1 MTFGN
6 LIRNVLKT
14 KAGQK
19 ATRAHLLMHRSIE
32 QQYPKGT
39 YDYEISFREEF
50 FNKAMR
56 FIGFNHIQGDYLEF
70 GCCGGDTFAFA
81 YKYKCMNNLEMKL
94 YAFDSFQGLPPPKD
108 IDLHSQWEKGAFKMN
123 QQDFI
128 NKLKD
133 DGITKSEYALVPGF
147 YDESL
152 KVNQTGKLGIK
163 QAAIVYVD
171 CDLYESTVPVL
182 NYILPILQ
190 TGTIIAFDDYYCFN
204 GDPERG
210 GQLALREFLQ
220 RNPKLKMTDY
230 LTIGWSGKAFITKM
244 Y

>member
-1 MTFGN
+1 
-6 LIRNVLKT
+6 
-14 KAGQK
+14 
-19 ATRAHLLMHRSIE
+19 
-32 QQYPKGT
+32 
-39 YDYEISFREEF
+39 
-50 FNKAMR
+50 
-56 FIGFNHIQGDYLEF
+56 
-70 GCCGGDTFAFA
+70 
-81 YKYKCMNNLEMKL
+81 MKL

-108 IDLHSQWEKGAFKMN
+108 IDLHSQWEKGDFKMN

-133 DGITKSEYALVPGF
+133 NGITKSEYALVPGF

-152 KVNQTGKLGIK
+152 KVNQTDKLGIK

-190 TGTIIAFDDYYCFN
+190 TGTIIAFDDYFCFN